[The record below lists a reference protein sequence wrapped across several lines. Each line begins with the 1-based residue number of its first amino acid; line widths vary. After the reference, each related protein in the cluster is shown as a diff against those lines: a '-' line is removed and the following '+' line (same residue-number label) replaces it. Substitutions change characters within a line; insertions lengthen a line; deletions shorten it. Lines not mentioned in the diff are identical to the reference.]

1 MAFSVPLNAWPFSD
15 FTFEDEKMK
24 RCPTCQKTFDDAM
37 RFCQTDG
44 TPLVE
49 DVTPADPYK
58 TMVASKED
66 IAAALRSQTET
77 GPSSAGIGAPEDE
90 PLQIPDK
97 PIAAKALDSELETKL
112 AGRDDA
118 QVIDLP
124 PLAETAQPEL
134 PSFREPSVAQ
144 PSFGNAPPASPF
156 SGQTPVQRDDYPTT
170 PPIPSPFGGS
180 KPLASEP
187 TPTPTPKAIE
197 PEPATTPRFEPE
209 PEPEPTYFE
218 PVPETPQ
225 YAEPERPVAASSFN
239 PFEPQS
245 AASGPLAAS
254 QSDWQ
259 MQTPNQGAT
268 GMSSPLPAA
277 GQKLNQTL
285 PIISLVAAIVSIC
298 CWISPLT
305 GIVALITGFLGMKN
319 ANSNP
324 SQYGGKTLAIVG
336 MILGGLLF
344 FVGIAY
350 WIFVVFFNGAAL
362 LMQMANQR

>member
-1 MAFSVPLNAWPFSD
+1 VDARSVPD

-49 DVTPADPYK
+49 DAAPADPYK

-66 IAAALRSQTET
+66 IAAALRSQYENE
-77 GPSSAGIGAPEDE
+77 PAQAGIGAPEDE
-90 PLQIPDK
+90 PLQIPAE
-97 PIAAKALDSELETKL
+97 PVPSRAPESELETKL

-118 QVIDLP
+118 QVIEIP
-124 PLAETAQPEL
+124 PLAETPQAE
-134 PSFREPSVAQ
+134 S
-144 PSFGNAPPASPF
+144 PSFGAPKAAPTPFGNSVPPSPF
-156 SGQTPVQRDDYPTT
+156 GSSEPSGAGDFPTT
-170 PPIPSPFGGS
+170 PPIPSPFSGA
-180 KPLASEP
+180 KPPS
-187 TPTPTPKAIE
+187 TPKAFE
-197 PEPATTPRFEPE
+197 PEPATPVRTEPERPAIPRFEPE

-218 PVPETPQ
+218 PVSESPK
-225 YAEPERPVAASSFN
+225 YAEPERATPLSFSPFEQQSASSA
-239 PFEPQS
+239 PP
-245 AASGPLAAS
+245 AA

-259 MQTPNQGAT
+259 MQTPGQGGT
-268 GMSSPLPAA
+268 GMTSPPPVA

-305 GIVALITGFLGMKN
+305 GLIALITGFLGMKN

-324 SQYGGKTLAIVG
+324 TQYGGKTLAIVG
-336 MILGGLLF
+336 MIVGGLLF